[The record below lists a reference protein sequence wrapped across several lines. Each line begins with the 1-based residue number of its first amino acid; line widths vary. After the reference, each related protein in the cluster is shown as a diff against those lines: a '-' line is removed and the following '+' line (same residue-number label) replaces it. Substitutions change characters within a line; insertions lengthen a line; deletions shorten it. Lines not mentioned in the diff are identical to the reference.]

1 MQEIQVLKM
10 FKMLK
15 MYFETVINLN
25 RPDYNLNSSNT
36 FILLPSDFVAIDRS
50 LKMSYCILNR

>member
-15 MYFETVINLN
+15 MYFETVFNLN
-25 RPDYNLNSSNT
+25 SHDYNLNSSDT
-36 FILLPSDFVAIDRS
+36 FILLPSDFAAIDRN